1 MAKQRWKR
9 TLSLVLSAAMV
20 WSMSGV
26 SALAEDLNTPASN
39 LPEESV
45 MVQDT
50 NLHQNPVKEDCI
62 CDPKVEG
69 ETGHTNKDCPFYQ
82 EENTDEKVCICDPK
96 VEGETGHTNKD
107 CPFYQEENTDEKV
120 CICDPKVEGETG
132 HTNKDCPFYQEENT
146 DEKVCICDPK
156 VEGETGHTNK
166 DCPFYQEENTDEI
179 EEAKALIEKL
189 PSLEEINQWKPTL
202 ELTEEDEGYQEAYDA
217 AISAH
222 REELRKQIQESR
234 AAYDALDEEQ
244 KKAFDQGL
252 LSKLTSLETK
262 LSQPVIDM
270 ESRLSALPSV
280 EEFQNWKPV
289 LDIPENDP
297 GYQAAYDAAVAA
309 HRKEV
314 EEQVNAVR
322 EAYDILTSE
331 QQAVLD
337 PDLVEKFTALEA
349 VLLPALM
356 SVADPKAVYVSN
368 TGSDEDNQSNGSK
381 ETPYASLAKAVD
393 KVENGGTIYVMS
405 DLTSTACARIVDK
418 NITITSGD
426 SGPYI
431 ISRGAGFETISD
443 NARSWYNPAMIE
455 VTTPNG
461 QGASLTL
468 SNIILDDVGKYEGT
482 IFAQATGTDDTRYV
496 QDAIVAAYG
505 LDTATASIIL
515 EQGAVLKNF
524 GGMSAVR
531 VTGGAELTMRSGSK
545 ICDDTVTDRVK
556 DTEGGNGPAGAVWV
570 QGGTVA
576 MHGKSEISDES
587 KISNI
592 VGRALYVDGGSAKIG
607 GTIHD
612 ITGDNDMWEGKNG
625 AAILVRG
632 VSNVVSNSTA
642 VITDINSAWN
652 AVWVIGGKYEMQ
664 QDSRIENCGQGVI
677 GISLYG
683 QNPAEVFMNGTITGI
698 NHANALNINVDAQDG
713 AGLKCTIGSYG
724 KIWNNIVNSG
734 AIYIQGSNST
744 LTVQGEISN
753 NISTFATA
761 GIWMA
766 NNYLGHT
773 VTLKDGAKIINNKSL
788 SSEDASAVIV
798 SCGTFNME
806 GGLISGN
813 TSENNGGGITV
824 RRGGTFVMSGGIIE
838 KNSANGMGGG
848 ILFDTENWGRA
859 PKETIPRVILEKG
872 IIQNNINGKGTDA
885 QITVTN
891 KGFGFINRY
900 MTISKDMV
908 IGNPK
913 VYLDK
918 YGITLDRPAEGVKFG
933 NASPDVVR
941 ALTQASAHKD
951 WSENEL
957 ASLWY
962 YSSKPTTFILSKP
975 ANVDSN
981 RPVYVAVTETGV
993 DGKLSPE
1000 GKVTF
1005 YSVIEENGNWKVN
1018 LPASATNGSAI
1029 ALVQPTNNY
1038 GSLKLAAPEEFYR
1051 ASNSQE
1057 DCNIPYT
1064 ATYQLSENLKNQLD
1078 KLSNVKFV
1086 FDVDS
1091 ELKIDPAKVS
1101 VSGNGFNK
1109 TNATYSNGK
1118 LTIDCTVNL
1127 AAANSAGLT
1136 DIKWIG
1142 VLSGESFENGKV
1154 LEAKGELTAQL
1165 ATREST
1171 NISVPS
1177 NLVTTRL
1184 LYADQFTITATAG
1197 TGGSI
1202 SPSGDVTVMQGKD
1215 QTFTITPNSGYVIDD
1230 VKVDGI
1236 SKGAVPTYT
1245 FTEVQD
1251 NHIIEATFRLA
1262 GTTPEPE
1269 DPDHP
1274 GSGENNDTNNTNN
1287 TNTSDEDSRV
1297 PHINLENIKDKDVPL
1312 EDLPEN
1318 NLPEDDT
1325 TIDDG
1330 EVPLKPVPN
1339 TGDMIPVAAMAA
1351 AALSLGGV
1359 IVLSRKR
1366 K

>member
-1 MAKQRWKR
+1 MYLK
-9 TLSLVLSAAMV
+9 VEGE
-20 WSMSGV
+20 SGHTNKDCPFYQ
-26 SALAEDLNTPASN
+26 EENT
-39 LPEESV
+39 EEKV
-45 MVQDT
+45 
-50 NLHQNPVKEDCI
+50 CI

-69 ETGHTNKDCPFYQ
+69 ESGHTNKDCPFYQ

-96 VEGETGHTNKD
+96 VEGETGHINKD
-107 CPFYQEENTDEKV
+107 CPFYKEEVPT
-120 CICDPKVEGETG
+120 
-132 HTNKDCPFYQEENT
+132 
-146 DEKVCICDPK
+146 
-156 VEGETGHTNK
+156 
-166 DCPFYQEENTDEI
+166 EI

-222 REELRKQIQESR
+222 REELRKQIQEAR

-252 LSKLTSLETK
+252 IGKLTSLETK

-289 LDIPENDP
+289 LDIPENAPD
-297 GYQAAYDAAVAA
+297 YQTAYDVAVAA

-322 EAYDILTSE
+322 EAYDILTLD

-337 PDLVEKFTALEA
+337 PALVAKMDALIALLTQA
-349 VLLPALM
+349 VPLTGTLTE
-356 SVADPKAVYVSN
+356 VYVSGE
-368 TGSDEDNQSNGSK
+368 TGSN
-381 ETPYASLAKAVD
+381 ETGDGTSENPFASLAKAVD
-393 KVENGGTIYVMS
+393 SAAQTAIIHIMT
-405 DLTSTACARIVDK
+405 DITSGEIAYINNK
-418 NITITSGD
+418 NITITSDG
-426 SGPYI
+426 GKH
-431 ISRGAGFETISD
+431 TITRAEEFSPNSD
-443 NARSWYNPAMIE
+443 RRSWYNPAMIE
-455 VTTPNG
+455 VADG
-461 QGASLTL
+461 GSLRL
-468 SNIILDDVGKYEGT
+468 ENIILDDAGKYEGT
-482 IFAQATGTDDTRYV
+482 VFAQAISGGNTEKNLECV
-496 QDAIVAAYG
+496 QDAII
-505 LDTATASIIL
+505 ASYSNRSTITL
-515 EQGAVLKNF
+515 GSGTELKNY

-531 VTGGAELTMRSGSK
+531 VTDGAKLIMESGSK
-545 ICDDTVTDRVK
+545 IYDNEGTDHPAGGSK
-556 DTEGGNGPAGAVWV
+556 GEGGVGPAGAVWSQTGIV
-570 QGGTVA
+570 TMNAG
-576 MHGKSEISDES
+576 SEISNMVGRAFYMDGGSVTISGTIHGLTGNTKMWQGEEGIAIHLRGGASATLTGTGKIQTIKGGWLAKTVLVTPNGNNQFVMEQGSLIEDIAGVAVSGTGDAES
-587 KISNI
+587 GIRTLSINGKISN
-592 VGRALYVDGGSAKIG
+592 VHDGFCV
-607 GTIHD
+607 IHC
-612 ITGDNDMWEGKNG
+612 
-625 AAILVRG
+625 
-632 VSNVVSNSTA
+632 NSDT
-642 VITDINSAWN
+642 SAWN
-652 AVWVIGGKYEMQ
+652 WNIGENAEIIAGKNSGNSIFYIQ
-664 QDSRIENCGQGVI
+664 GPNITVDINGKVDNQLGNSGPLWIGANFDVKQVKISGHAKILAPENKEAITVNRGKFVVE
-677 GISLYG
+677 S
-683 QNPAEVFMNGTITGI
+683 GTITG
-698 NHANALNINVDAQDG
+698 
-713 AGLKCTIGSYG
+713 
-724 KIWNNIVNSG
+724 
-734 AIYIQGSNST
+734 
-744 LTVQGEISN
+744 
-753 NISTFATA
+753 
-761 GIWMA
+761 
-766 NNYLGHT
+766 
-773 VTLKDGAKIINNKSL
+773 
-788 SSEDASAVIV
+788 
-798 SCGTFNME
+798 GT
-806 GGLISGN
+806 
-813 TSENNGGGITV
+813 
-824 RRGGTFVMSGGIIE
+824 
-838 KNSANGMGGG
+838 SANGAIVYNGNGDVSTIDLQGGSLTGGKYDIVISKGG
-848 ILFDTENWGRA
+848 IGNLNHYI
-859 PKETIPRVILEKG
+859 TIANAVNCD
-872 IIQNNINGKGTDA
+872 NNMI
-885 QITVTN
+885 
-891 KGFGFINRY
+891 
-900 MTISKDMV
+900 
-908 IGNPK
+908 
-913 VYLDK
+913 YLDK

-933 NASPDVVR
+933 NASPDVVG
-941 ALTQASAHKD
+941 ALTQASTHKG
-951 WSENEL
+951 WSEDEL

-975 ANVDSN
+975 AGLESN
-981 RPVYVAVTETGV
+981 LPVYVAVTETGV
-993 DGKLSPE
+993 DGKLPPE

-1029 ALVQPTNNY
+1029 ALVQPTSNY
-1038 GSLKLAAPEEFYR
+1038 GSLTLTAPEEFYR
-1051 ASNSQE
+1051 ASESKE

-1064 ATYQLSENLKNQLD
+1064 ATYQLSENLKNQID
-1078 KLSNVKFV
+1078 QLSNVKFV

-1091 ELKIDPAKVS
+1091 GLKIDSETVS

-1109 TNATYSNGK
+1109 TGARYENGK
-1118 LTIDCTVNL
+1118 LTIECTVDS
-1127 AAANSAGLT
+1127 AAANSAAIT
-1136 DIKWIG
+1136 EIKWTG
-1142 VLSGESFENGKV
+1142 VLPNDLFGNGDKV

-1165 ATREST
+1165 ATREAT

-1177 NLVTTRL
+1177 NLVTTKL
-1184 LYADQFTITATAG
+1184 LYADQFIIKATAG

-1274 GSGENNDTNNTNN
+1274 GDGENNDTNNTNN

-1312 EDLPEN
+1312 EDLLEN

-1351 AALSLGGV
+1351 VALSLGGV

>member
-1 MAKQRWKR
+1 M
-9 TLSLVLSAAMV
+9 
-20 WSMSGV
+20 
-26 SALAEDLNTPASN
+26 
-39 LPEESV
+39 
-45 MVQDT
+45 
-50 NLHQNPVKEDCI
+50 
-62 CDPKVEG
+62 
-69 ETGHTNKDCPFYQ
+69 
-82 EENTDEKVCICDPK
+82 
-96 VEGETGHTNKD
+96 
-107 CPFYQEENTDEKV
+107 
-120 CICDPKVEGETG
+120 
-132 HTNKDCPFYQEENT
+132 
-146 DEKVCICDPK
+146 
-156 VEGETGHTNK
+156 
-166 DCPFYQEENTDEI
+166 
-179 EEAKALIEKL
+179 
-189 PSLEEINQWKPTL
+189 

-222 REELRKQIQESR
+222 REELRKQIQEAR

-314 EEQVNAVR
+314 EEQVNAAR

-337 PDLVEKFTALEA
+337 PALVAKMDALI
-349 VLLPALM
+349 VLLTQAVPLTGM
-356 SVADPKAVYVSN
+356 LTEVYVSGSGN
-368 TGSDEDNQSNGSK
+368 DETGDGTSEN
-381 ETPYASLAKAVD
+381 PFASLAKAVD
-393 KVENGGTIYVMS
+393 SAAQTATIHIMT
-405 DLTSTACARIVDK
+405 DITSSEIAYINNK
-418 NITITSGD
+418 NITITSDG
-426 SGPYI
+426 GKRTI
-431 ISRGAGFETISD
+431 IRSDEFATRQD

-455 VTTPNG
+455 VADG
-461 QGASLTL
+461 GSLRL
-468 SNIILDDVGKYEGT
+468 ENIVLDDAGKYEGS
-482 IFAQATGTDDTRYV
+482 IFAQAISGGNTENNLEYV
-496 QDAIVAAYG
+496 QDAII
-505 LDTATASIIL
+505 ASYSSRSTITL
-515 EQGAVLKNF
+515 GSGTELKNY

-531 VTGGAELTMRSGSK
+531 VTDGAKLIMESGSK
-545 ICDDTVTDRVK
+545 IYDNEGTAHPAGGSK
-556 DTEGGNGPAGAVWV
+556 GEGGVGPAGAIWSQTGIVTMNA
-570 QGGTVA
+570 GSEMNA
-576 MHGKSEISDES
+576 ESEISNMKSRAIYAEGGSVTVSGRIHDLIGNTNMWQGEDGMAIHLRGGASVTLQNEAKIENIFCTGSDVSAAVNLVTQSNKFNMENSS
-587 KISNI
+587 KITN
-592 VGRALYVDGGSAKIG
+592 VKGVAVTG
-607 GTIHD
+607 
-612 ITGDNDMWEGKNG
+612 TGDQSTINING
-625 AAILVRG
+625 EISYINGWSAIRLNESPNLTCIVEKD
-632 VSNVVSNSTA
+632 A
-642 VITDINSAWN
+642 DIHHNTT
-652 AVWVIGGKYEMQ
+652 Y
-664 QDSRIENCGQGVI
+664 
-677 GISLYG
+677 
-683 QNPAEVFMNGTITGI
+683 NGTF
-698 NHANALNINVDAQDG
+698 
-713 AGLKCTIGSYG
+713 
-724 KIWNNIVNSG
+724 
-734 AIYIQGSNST
+734 YIQGSGIKVDIYGNIHDNK
-744 LTVQGEISN
+744 QGVL
-753 NISTFATA
+753 
-761 GIWMA
+761 MYA
-766 NNYLGHT
+766 NFGGHQ
-773 VTLKDGAKIINNKSL
+773 VAIHDGAKIINNGGVAVNVARGTL
-788 SSEDASAVIV
+788 VMDGGVISENEGAGVTV
-798 SCGTFNME
+798 GTGGTFTMT
-806 GGLISGN
+806 GGTISGN
-813 TSENNGGGITV
+813 K
-824 RRGGTFVMSGGIIE
+824 SGG
-838 KNSANGMGGG
+838 
-848 ILFDTENWGRA
+848 
-859 PKETIPRVILEKG
+859 VIFASNLGWKPDEYPYVNLIKG
-872 IIQNNINGKGTDA
+872 SITNNTSSKDSCDLAIAKTD
-885 QITVTN
+885 
-891 KGFGFINRY
+891 FSSINRY

-913 VYLDK
+913 VYLEK
-918 YGITLDRPAEGVKFG
+918 YDITLDRPVEGVKFG
-933 NASPDVVR
+933 NASPEVIN
-941 ALTQASAHKD
+941 ALTQASAHKG

-962 YSSKPTTFILSKP
+962 YSNKPTTFILSKP

-981 RPVYVAVTETGV
+981 LPVYVAVTETGV

-1038 GSLKLAAPEEFYR
+1038 GSLKLTAPEEFYR
-1051 ASNSQE
+1051 ASNSRE

-1091 ELKIDPAKVS
+1091 ELKIDSETVS

-1109 TNATYSNGK
+1109 TGARYENGK
-1118 LTIDCTVNL
+1118 LTIECTVDS
-1127 AAANSAGLT
+1127 AAANSAAIT
-1136 DIKWIG
+1136 EIKWTG
-1142 VLSGESFENGKV
+1142 VLPNDLFGNGDKV

-1165 ATREST
+1165 ATREAT

-1177 NLVTTRL
+1177 NLVTTKL
-1184 LYADQFTITATAG
+1184 LYADQFIIKATAG

-1230 VKVDGI
+1230 VKVDGV

-1274 GSGENNDTNNTNN
+1274 GDRENNNTNN
-1287 TNTSDEDSRV
+1287 STNNTSDEDSRF